1 MRQCRKSA
9 AKQRGSAMR
18 LLAAYR
24 LNGADRCDCTG
35 FAALIFKVSRA
46 EICCAPANGGDSMIR
61 ILDLKAEFGKLTML
75 QCRTP
80 AMTPEQ
86 RVGAFAN
93 PAPYRDGGIFM
104 AKFAGNG
111 AWERH
116 PQGEEIVQIVEGTT
130 TLHIIEADE
139 RYSLELKAGMMAIVP
154 INTWHRFEAPDGVC
168 LLTATPQPT
177 QHLDVDVEDPRTVA

>member
-1 MRQCRKSA
+1 
-9 AKQRGSAMR
+9 
-18 LLAAYR
+18 
-24 LNGADRCDCTG
+24 
-35 FAALIFKVSRA
+35 
-46 EICCAPANGGDSMIR
+46 MIK

-75 QCRTP
+75 QGRTP

-116 PQGEEIVQIVEGTT
+116 PQGKEIVQIIDGST
-130 TLHIIEADE
+130 TLHVIEADG
-139 RYSLELKAGMMAIVP
+139 RYSLELTAGMMVIVP
-154 INTWHRFEAPDGVC
+154 TNTWHRFEAPDGVC
-168 LLTATPQPT
+168 LMTATPQPT
-177 QHLDVDVEDPRTVA
+177 EHLKVDVEDPRMVE